1 MKFLRRSLPLLIL
14 TVAFFFQ
21 NSLASAQPRSPQ
33 DVVNLFMEVYGTE
46 RMREILPYTLPAFRD
61 GLEPEVWLERD
72 YRAMKA
78 LGYAHLDGVIKDV
91 TIKGREATVVV
102 ASRIKTIISTVRQT
116 EIYRL
121 LDTEQG
127 WKLLDLRVEEE
138 VFKESPPLWG

>member
-1 MKFLRRSLPLLIL
+1 MKSPKRFLLCLLFL
-14 TVAFFFQ
+14 CLSPQ
-21 NSLASAQPRSPQ
+21 KSLAFAQPRSPQ
-33 DVVNLFMEVYGTE
+33 NVVELFMQVYGTE
-46 RMREILPYTLPAFRD
+46 RMR
-61 GLEPEVWLERD
+61 EVWLERD

-138 VFKESPPLWG
+138 VIEAPPLWG

>member
-1 MKFLRRSLPLLIL
+1 MKSPKRFLLCLLFLCLSL
-14 TVAFFFQ
+14 Q
-21 NSLASAQPRSPQ
+21 KSLAFAQPRSPQ
-33 DVVNLFMEVYGTE
+33 DVVKLFMQVYGTE
-46 RMREILPYTLPAFRD
+46 RMREILPYTLPEFRD

-102 ASRIKTIISTVRQT
+102 ASRIKTIIGTVRQT
-116 EIYRL
+116 ETYRL

-127 WKLLDLRVEEE
+127 WKLLDLRTEEE
-138 VFKESPPLWG
+138 LIEAPPLWG

>member
-72 YRAMKA
+72 YRRVLVRK
-78 LGYAHLDGVIKDV
+78 GVL
-91 TIKGREATVVV
+91 T
-102 ASRIKTIISTVRQT
+102 
-116 EIYRL
+116 Y
-121 LDTEQG
+121 
-127 WKLLDLRVEEE
+127 EE
-138 VFKESPPLWG
+138 VLEEVKAVRRELEGKRGR

>member
-102 ASRIKTIISTVRQT
+102 ASRIKTIIGTVRQT

-127 WKLLDLRVEEE
+127 WKLLDLRTEEE
-138 VFKESPPLWG
+138 VFEESPPLWG